1 MRARAE
7 EFRRKAQECFDL
19 ARKISFERDRAV
31 LLDIAQNWLRLAEQQ
46 ENAQEETP
54 PPAVEQPQ
62 AAAQQQQQ
70 TQPKDDDKKVGR
82 LSWRPR
88 PSSVEFTKVE
98 NADPAPAAVS
108 VRDRVL
114 HCGQSRSRA

>member
-19 ARKISFERDRAV
+19 ARKISLERDRAV

-46 ENAQEETP
+46 ENAQEAITP
-54 PPAVEQPQ
+54 PLTVVQPQ

-70 TQPKDDDKKVGR
+70 TQPKDEDKK
-82 LSWRPR
+82 
-88 PSSVEFTKVE
+88 E
-98 NADPAPAAVS
+98 
-108 VRDRVL
+108 
-114 HCGQSRSRA
+114 